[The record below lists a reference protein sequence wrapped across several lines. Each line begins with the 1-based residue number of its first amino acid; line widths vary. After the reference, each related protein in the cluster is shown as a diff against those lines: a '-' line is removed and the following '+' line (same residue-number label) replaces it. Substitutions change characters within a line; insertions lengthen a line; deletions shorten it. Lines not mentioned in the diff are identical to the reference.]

1 MVSFYD
7 KLRRA
12 ENQSFVLPIVAKLQG
27 IFDSIDDAELI
38 QALNG
43 RIHRGCQGYT
53 VKALWRSY
61 LICYVENIPTVRGLI
76 RALENNPDLCKVA
89 GINPLAVPHE
99 STYSRFVAK
108 LSKHKDLVK
117 KALDNCVGELKA
129 NLDGF
134 GEVVAIDS
142 TDVRAYSKGVKNSAI
157 KRAAD
162 PDARWGAKKKHGSP
176 YFWFGYKVHMVC
188 DAVYELPI
196 HVEVSP
202 ANKSDYQSFIGPLRN
217 ANIKGT
223 VKVATADAGYDAVY
237 NYGFGVDELGAIPL
251 IDLNKRGKKQAK
263 SKHSPKRSKAALRL
277 LELRENP
284 GIARDSDA
292 WNELYDKRVSVER
305 LFSRMK
311 EFRRL
316 GSVHHRGISKITL
329 HAYLST
335 LTIVASAVDALYSKE
350 SLRKVA

>member
-12 ENQSFVLPIVAKLQG
+12 ENQPTVLPVVAKLQG
-27 IFDSIDDAELI
+27 IFDSIDDTELI

-61 LICYVENIPTVRGLI
+61 LIGYVENIPTVRGLI
-76 RALENNPDLCKVA
+76 RALENNPELCKVA

-99 STYSRFVAK
+99 STYSRFVVK
-108 LSKHKDLVK
+108 LAEHSDLVK
-117 KALDNCVGELKA
+117 KALDNCVVELRA
-129 NLDGF
+129 NLDDF

-142 TDVRAYSKGVKNSAI
+142 TDLRAYSQGVKNSATN
-157 KRAAD
+157 RAAD

-176 YFWFGYKVHMVC
+176 YFWFGYKVHMVS
-188 DAVYELPI
+188 DAVHELPI

-202 ANKSDYQSFIGPLRN
+202 ANKSDVQSFIGPLRN

-223 VKVATADAGYDAVY
+223 VKIVTADAGYDAAY
-237 NYGFGVDELGAIPL
+237 NYGFCVDELGAIPL
-251 IDLNKRGKKQAK
+251 IDMNKRGKKQSNGKRAPKRAK
-263 SKHSPKRSKAALRL
+263 SELRL

-284 GIARDSDA
+284 GIARDSSA
-292 WNELYDKRVSVER
+292 WGELYDRRVSVER

-316 GSVHHRGISKITL
+316 GSVHHRGISKVTL
-329 HAYLST
+329 HAYLPT
-335 LTIVASAVDALYSKE
+335 LTVVASAVDALYSKQ